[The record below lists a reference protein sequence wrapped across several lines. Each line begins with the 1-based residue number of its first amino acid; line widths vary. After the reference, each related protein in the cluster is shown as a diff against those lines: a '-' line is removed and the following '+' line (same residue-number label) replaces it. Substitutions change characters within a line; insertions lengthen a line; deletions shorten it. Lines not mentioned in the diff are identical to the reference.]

1 MASEPSG
8 VDRKYL
14 HGGGSRYIQE
24 NNDEYYTDGKYS
36 TFCVVLYCL
45 SLKTNFYKTILACKQ
60 YLDEFNLPDAYDVPG
75 NDLPGSQ
82 TRTHTVN
89 SVNNS
94 DHAGDGPGSLDY
106 DMDGSL
112 MGYYPLVVS
121 LNFAPDSLAPQKP
134 SSLAPIGNQ
143 ILINYFR
150 NYNDLMVNAS
160 RCQDGCQ
167 NVKPIMSNTM

>member
-1 MASEPSG
+1 MWYFTTSSS
-8 VDRKYL
+8 KNIF
-14 HGGGSRYIQE
+14 SS
-24 NNDEYYTDGKYS
+24 K
-36 TFCVVLYCL
+36 F
-45 SLKTNFYKTILACKQ
+45 LACKQ

-121 LNFAPDSLAPQKP
+121 LNSAP
-134 SSLAPIGNQ
+134 SSLVPRIQ
-143 ILINYFR
+143 ELEF
-150 NYNDLMVNAS
+150 
-160 RCQDGCQ
+160 
-167 NVKPIMSNTM
+167 

>member
-24 NNDEYYTDGKYS
+24 NNDEYYTDGQYS
-36 TFCVVLYCL
+36 TFLCSTLL
-45 SLKTNFYKTILACKQ
+45 LNSENKFLQKSLACKQ
-60 YLDEFNLPDAYDVPG
+60 FLDEFNLPDAYDVPG

-121 LNFAPDSLAPQKP
+121 
-134 SSLAPIGNQ
+134 
-143 ILINYFR
+143 
-150 NYNDLMVNAS
+150 
-160 RCQDGCQ
+160 
-167 NVKPIMSNTM
+167 